1 LNLQRA
7 HAMLLRL
14 LRAIFSSNLG
24 SKRGR
29 LTRTLEA
36 LRTSGGPGN
45 RIALRVRDG
54 DHGVVEGRVH
64 VRDTRRNVFAF
75 PTTNA
80 CGFLSHISPF
90 TDLYAAVIPAA
101 TPCGEWQMVNG
112 EWTLS

>member
-1 LNLQRA
+1 ARTRTADLNLQRA
-7 HAMLLRL
+7 HTVLLRL

-24 SKRGR
+24 SKRSR

-36 LRTSGGPGN
+36 LRTRGGPGN
-45 RIALRVRDG
+45 RIALRIRDG

-64 VRDTRRNVFAF
+64 MRDTRRNILTF

-80 CGFLSHISPF
+80 GGFLSHISPF

-101 TPCGEWQMVNG
+101 TPCGEW
-112 EWTLS
+112 